1 MWPPSQE
8 ALQRHCAMADDAPAL
23 AGMSGSRRK
32 GRSWLLLFLFS
43 MFLFFPALILADLA
57 RDRRS
62 LADSTA

>member
-1 MWPPSQE
+1 MSALLWSVTICWLVALTFWPSRV
-8 ALQRHCAMADDAPAL
+8 A
-23 AGMSGSRRK
+23 RRK

-43 MFLFFPALILADLA
+43 MFPFFPALILADLA

>member
-1 MWPPSQE
+1 MSAPLWSVAIFWLVALTLRPSRV
-8 ALQRHCAMADDAPAL
+8 A
-23 AGMSGSRRK
+23 RRK

-43 MFLFFPALILADLA
+43 MFLFFPALILADLV